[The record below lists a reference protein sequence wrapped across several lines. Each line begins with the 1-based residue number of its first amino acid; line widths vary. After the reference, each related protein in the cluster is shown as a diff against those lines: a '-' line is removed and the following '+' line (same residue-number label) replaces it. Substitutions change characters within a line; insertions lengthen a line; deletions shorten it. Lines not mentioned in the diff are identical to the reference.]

1 MVAAGCVGLSSV
13 FIYGLAVDHW
23 YTQIPCR
30 CRLEI
35 LDKGSHVFILHWAL
49 QMT

>member
-13 FIYGLAVDHW
+13 FIFGLAVDHW
-23 YTQIPCR
+23 YTQILCR
-30 CRLEI
+30 CHPEI
-35 LDKGSHVFILHWAL
+35 LDKGPHIFILRWAL